1 MLLYIVECGKGGA
14 AARAERMEAA
24 GVIKVRDLRY
34 EGLSPSRML
43 GIERTLSAMEKST
56 SSLFTNSPYSI
67 VSTSKSMRVPGLK
80 PRSQVLP
87 VGEGG
92 NGEWQLVFECL

>member
-1 MLLYIVECGKGGA
+1 MLLVLGY
-14 AARAERMEAA
+14 
-24 GVIKVRDLRY
+24 LRC